1 MAVDIKQ
8 SARRLI
14 EEPFGKGNLDVIDQL
29 CDPGYRGHD
38 PMTGELDREGFKDLA
53 RMYRAAFP
61 DLKCTI
67 LASCAEGDTCV
78 THWRMTG
85 THRGKLMGLEP
96 TGKRVTVEGMSF
108 AKFRGGKLAEDWTQ
122 WDALGLYRQLGVTP
136 ALTEQGATPEA
147 QPHA

>member
-8 SARRLI
+8 TQRRLI
-14 EEPFGKGNLDVIDQL
+14 EEPFVKGNIDVIDQL

-38 PMTGELDREGFKDLA
+38 PMTGDTNREGVKDLA

-108 AKFRGGKLAEDWTQ
+108 AKFRGGKLAEDWVQ
-122 WDALGLYRQLGVTP
+122 WDSLGLMRQLGVVP
-136 ALTEQGATPEA
+136 SA
-147 QPHA
+147 QPGMGGPETRPHA